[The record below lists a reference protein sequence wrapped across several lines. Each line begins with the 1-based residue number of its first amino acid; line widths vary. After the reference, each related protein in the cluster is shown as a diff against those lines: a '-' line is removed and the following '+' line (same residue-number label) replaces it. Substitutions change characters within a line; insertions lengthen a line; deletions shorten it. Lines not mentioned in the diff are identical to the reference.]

1 MENIVWTTKIW
12 AWSGLTYTRVWML
25 PGPQCTGLKGK
36 KYTHAHL
43 DLFLNLLDLSMHVE
57 ICEST
62 PRASVP
68 IQHPVVHFMAPPSH
82 VHAFP
87 LWRWGTRLPRRHC
100 PCVTNLQ
107 PLRLT
112 AHFMW
117 IYLMAFQ
124 QRKKGKQIGG
134 GAGGREGRREAGDCL
149 FFLWVLSVFCFMWFD
164 TSILDA

>member
-12 AWSGLTYTRVWML
+12 AWSGLTYTRVWIL
-25 PGPQCTGLKGK
+25 PGPQCTDLKGK

-43 DLFLNLLDLSMHVE
+43 DLFLNLLDLSIHVE

-87 LWRWGTRLPRRHC
+87 LTVRDQAPRMPLTLCNQSPTPQADCPLHVDLPNGFSTKEERKADRRW
-100 PCVTNLQ
+100 
-107 PLRLT
+107 
-112 AHFMW
+112 
-117 IYLMAFQ
+117 
-124 QRKKGKQIGG
+124 
-134 GAGGREGRREAGDCL
+134 GRREGGKEGGRRLSL
-149 FFLWVLSVFCFMWFD
+149 FLSVLSVFCFMWFD
-164 TSILDA
+164 TLILDA